1 MSTFK
6 SLSQNHFVRLYPSK
20 RVTPYMHCI
29 HVHEFMKAH
38 GSILQFTQ
46 QGFEK
51 YNDVMTKDYFRST
64 LHHKESS
71 LVQILQN
78 RILKKYGFREG
89 EANCR
94 NCCLP
99 GHNKLT
105 CKNECST
112 CHIKPYCEH
121 LININ
126 GSKVPKCQQENA
138 L

>member
-1 MSTFK
+1 
-6 SLSQNHFVRLYPSK
+6 
-20 RVTPYMHCI
+20 MHCMMN

-46 QGFEK
+46 QGIEK

-64 LHHKESS
+64 SHHKESC
-71 LVQILQN
+71 LVQILQKQN
-78 RILKKYGFREG
+78 RVEYLKSMGSDREKRQ
-89 EANCR
+89 AKCR
-94 NCCLP
+94 NCHLP

-112 CHIKPYCEH
+112 CHVKPYCEH

-126 GSKVPKCQQENA
+126 GSKVPRCQQENA